1 MKCKWTKSEGLYGN
15 SPIKNKYKVNY
26 PKIISVSKFSLLF
39 MLGLQHCMWLKHYI
53 VINKEFDCIRKNL
66 QEKNKEY
73 YLVSF
78 KENSYPLLV
87 QEIEKLK
94 LQGNVNLSDLWR
106 GKPI

>member
-1 MKCKWTKSEGLYGN
+1 M
-15 SPIKNKYKVNY
+15 
-26 PKIISVSKFSLLF
+26 
-39 MLGLQHCMWLKHYI
+39 

-94 LQGNVNLSDLWR
+94 LQGNVNLSDL
-106 GKPI
+106 